1 MLIEKDKGHVELSV
15 SLAETW
21 PVSAGPAAVDHRE
34 DLGHASFCPL
44 SCLSICRHTAWWQ
57 RACVCFLMMIKSF

>member
-21 PVSAGPAAVDHRE
+21 PVSAGRQRWITGRILGMPASVH
-34 DLGHASFCPL
+34 SPV
-44 SCLSICRHTAWWQ
+44 CLSVGTQQWQ